1 MKTDKQLHRLLE
13 ASLRRCAPPLSP
25 PDAARVNRACECL
38 NALHALAG
46 APRRARAFAKPL
58 LHIAA
63 GLALLGSAAVWVQNA
78 SRVTTVT
85 EMPHVAAVPLFDDLN
100 ALAGTPALTAT
111 LACETDN
118 LVADLAALATV
129 LNDRSLAILF

>member
-1 MKTDKQLHRLLE
+1 MKQDKQLQSLLE

-25 PDAARVNRACECL
+25 PDSARVNRVCERL
-38 NALHALAG
+38 GALR
-46 APRRARAFAKPL
+46 APPDLPRPHAFARPFL
-58 LHIAA
+58 RVAA

-85 EMPHVAAVPLFDDLN
+85 EMPHDAAVPLFDDLN

-111 LACETDN
+111 LASETDN
-118 LVADLAALATV
+118 LVSDLAALATV